1 MAKRG
6 RPSNLTPELK
16 KKGWEYVKKIEEQEK
31 KIPEIIPSI
40 AGLAFELGIPRQKVW
55 EYAEKDEEFRDIV
68 EGVMK
73 AQERRILNLASTG
86 KINPAIAKL
95 LLMKH
100 GYTEKSEVEMEIK
113 EKLIELDE

>member
-1 MAKRG
+1 
-6 RPSNLTPELK
+6 
-16 KKGWEYVKKIEEQEK
+16 
-31 KIPEIIPSI
+31 
-40 AGLAFELGIPRQKVW
+40 
-55 EYAEKDEEFRDIV
+55 
-68 EGVMK
+68 MK